1 MGDLVPLWGSS
12 ETWSPQAGDPAHS
25 LGARL
30 KCHFP
35 PHHETFLANF
45 PSE

>member
-1 MGDLVPLWGSS
+1 MGEPVSLLGSS

-35 PHHETFLANF
+35 PPHETFLANF
-45 PSE
+45 LSE